1 MQHML
6 LPQTRNEEY
15 ILLLRAAAVPADR
28 GFRTQPLD
36 GLSNNM
42 ANTLDKL
49 EEECSLS
56 SPRIIQS
63 WTRKEEARAE
73 AVKITIQLYKEQA
86 SRDYQLLCTARE
98 QNIVLAHLA
107 HKQSLENLEL
117 NKRILELLRQ

>member
-6 LPQTRNEEY
+6 LPQTRNEED

-28 GFRTQPLD
+28 GFRTQLQDSTDIVD

-49 EEECSLS
+49 EEECSLPS
-56 SPRIIQS
+56 FRNLQT
-63 WTRKEEARAE
+63 WTRKEAEARSE

-86 SRDYQLLCTARE
+86 TRDYQLLCTARE
-98 QNIVLAHLA
+98 
-107 HKQSLENLEL
+107 
-117 NKRILELLRQ
+117 